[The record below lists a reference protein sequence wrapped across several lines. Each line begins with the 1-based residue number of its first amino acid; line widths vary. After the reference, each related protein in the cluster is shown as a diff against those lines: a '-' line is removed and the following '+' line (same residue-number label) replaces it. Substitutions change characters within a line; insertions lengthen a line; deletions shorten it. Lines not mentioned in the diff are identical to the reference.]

1 MTTTPL
7 RRPIERDL
15 SDGDDTPIPRV
26 AAFPAQRQRI
36 VPARARSLAKSLTWR
51 ATAGIDTFIIAYVVT
66 GSVTWAGSILGI
78 EAITKIFIYYLH
90 ERAWAWIPWGRG

>member
-1 MTTTPL
+1 MTPL
-7 RRPIERDL
+7 RRPVERDT
-15 SDGDDTPIPRV
+15 GDDSDAAIARV
-26 AAFPAQRQRI
+26 TEFPVQRERV

-66 GSVTWAGSILGI
+66 GSATWAGSILGI